1 MVKFESKRVPIKYT
15 KVTED
20 MFNEILIS
28 MRTSE
33 GITNKFS
40 MKICL
45 YQGLALRSYLFA
57 LVMDDILDQFKMKSL
72 DVCLKLMQMILI

>member
-1 MVKFESKRVPIKYT
+1 
-15 KVTED
+15 

-33 GITNKFS
+33 GITNEFS

-57 LVMDDILDQFKMKSL
+57 LVMDDIIGRFKISPL
-72 DVCLKLMQMILI
+72 VYT

>member
-1 MVKFESKRVPIKYT
+1 MVKSESKRVPIKYT

-33 GITNKFS
+33 GITNEFS
-40 MKICL
+40 MKICS
-45 YQGLALRSYLFA
+45 YQGLALQSYLFA
-57 LVMDDILDQFKMKSL
+57 LVMDDVLDQLKMKSL
-72 DVCLKLMQMILI
+72 GVCL

>member
-1 MVKFESKRVPIKYT
+1 MVKSESKRVRIKYT

-33 GITNKFS
+33 GITNEFS

-57 LVMDDILDQFKMKSL
+57 VVMDDILDQFKMKYL